1 MHWYMYGTHG
11 TEQAGSYWCA
21 PLGLR
26 RQAHFESFRGVWAW
40 RAARAPQ
47 KKETKP
53 DTLRVSDDVDVDA
66 KKTEATSG
74 VAM

>member
-1 MHWYMYGTHG
+1 
-11 TEQAGSYWCA
+11 
-21 PLGLR
+21 LR
-26 RQAHFESFRGVWAW
+26 RQVHFESFRGVWAW

-47 KKETKP
+47 KKETKPKP